1 MVYTLI
7 MNTEEYRK
15 KVEEEILKILEEKLK
30 AGQMNAERAREIARY
45 ILNALHP
52 NMSFDQIYTVV
63 QNFDDHFPE
72 LIGAVTPV
80 VNHYEDTVKK
90 IVSDHAGKLMKQG
103 KVTEATELIQKAI
116 NKQVKL
122 GK

>member
-1 MVYTLI
+1 MD
-7 MNTEEYRK
+7 TEEYRK
-15 KVEEEILKILEEKLK
+15 KIEEDILKIIEEKLK
-30 AGQMNAERAREIARY
+30 AGQINADRAREIARY
-45 ILNALHP
+45 ILNTLHP
-52 NMSFDQIYTVV
+52 HMSFDQIYIVV
-63 QNFDDHFPE
+63 HNFDDHFPE